1 MVAVVVVDI
10 AQMAQ
15 MAAAVLDPSTLW
27 LTFSLKNYVELLF
40 VCSKVLLMFE
50 VRLAAVG
57 AAAAAAAVEVF
68 EEPLW

>member
-40 VCSKVLLMFE
+40 VLQ
-50 VRLAAVG
+50 
-57 AAAAAAAVEVF
+57 
-68 EEPLW
+68 